1 MSTVWSLAR
10 LIMPV
15 CLFLIAAGPAFAR
28 SLNEE
33 QLGAL
38 REEYILAN
46 AEFTLLHEFG
56 HAAFDAFD
64 VPLFSREEEA
74 ADTVA
79 TVLMILNYNVQNRP
93 SGVDRLLMVSAEWYQ
108 EWETRGRVTAL
119 KPYWDEH
126 PLSIERFYNINCLAM
141 GSNEDLLS
149 LSLDTEL
156 LPVERGW
163 FCDQEFA
170 RAKRAV
176 EWLYSQHKREPGDKG
191 RALRPPM
198 LTIQYDKPVGADNRR
213 AYEILRK
220 SHKFERIA
228 DRLDRLMDWP
238 FPIKVAVQNCGGSPD
253 AFYKTQVHTIFICL
267 DLLVDF
273 GKLADRRGKEG
284 FDEICANP
292 AIARVMGDRLG
303 CDSAAAGR
311 DSLENGSR
319 NPR

>member
-1 MSTVWSLAR
+1 MRHIR
-10 LIMPV
+10 LLLSAFITL
-15 CLFLIAAGPAFAR
+15 CLFLTTAGPALAR
-28 SLNEE
+28 
-33 QLGAL
+33 QLDEGQRSAL
-38 REEYILAN
+38 RQEYILAN

-93 SGVDRLLMVSAEWYQ
+93 SGVDRLLMVSEEWYQ

-126 PLSIERFYNINCLAM
+126 PLSIERFYNINCLAL

-149 LSLDTEL
+149 LSLDTKL

-163 FCDQEFA
+163 FCDEEFA

-176 EWLYSQHKREPGDKG
+176 EWLYHQHRREPGDKG

-198 LTIQYDKPVGADNRR
+198 LTIQYDKPVGAENRR
-213 AYEILRK
+213 VYEILRN
-220 SHKFERIA
+220 SHLFERIT
-228 DRLDRLMDWP
+228 DRFDRLMDWP
-238 FPIKVAVQNCGGSPD
+238 FPITVAVQNCGGSPD
-253 AFYKTQVHTIFICL
+253 AFYKAQVHTIFICL

-273 GKLADRRGKEG
+273 GKLADRRAAEG

-292 AIARVMGDRLG
+292 AIARVMSDQLG
-303 CDSAAAGR
+303 CDSAVSGG
-311 DSLENGSR
+311 DSPKNGVRSSR
-319 NPR
+319 

>member
-1 MSTVWSLAR
+1 MTIVRMLLGA
-10 LIMPV
+10 
-15 CLFLIAAGPAFAR
+15 FLMLLGMGPAAAQKL
-28 SLNEE
+28 SQD

-38 REEYILAN
+38 REEYVLAN

-79 TVLMILNYNVQNRP
+79 TVLMILNYDVQNRP
-93 SGVDRLLMVSAEWYQ
+93 AAVDRLLMVSAEWYQ
-108 EWETRGRVTAL
+108 EWETKGRVTEL

-126 PLSIERFYNINCLAM
+126 PLSIQRFYNINCLAM
-141 GSNEDLLS
+141 GANEEMLA
-149 LSLDTEL
+149 LSLDTKL

-176 EWLYSQHKREPGDKG
+176 EWLYRQHRREPGDKG

-198 LTIQYDKPVGADNRR
+198 LTVRYDEPVGADNRR
-213 AYEILRK
+213 VYEILKR
-220 SHKFERIA
+220 SHLFERIA

-238 FPIKVAVQNCGGSPD
+238 FPVQVSVTDCGGSPD
-253 AFYKTQVHTIFICL
+253 AFYKKQVHTIFICL
-267 DLLVDF
+267 DLLADF
-273 GKLADRRGKEG
+273 RRLADRRAEEG
-284 FDEICANP
+284 FADLCANP
-292 AIARVMGDRLG
+292 AIARVMGSRLG
-303 CDSAAAGR
+303 CESRAIGGDSPKTTPAKAR
-311 DSLENGSR
+311 
-319 NPR
+319 